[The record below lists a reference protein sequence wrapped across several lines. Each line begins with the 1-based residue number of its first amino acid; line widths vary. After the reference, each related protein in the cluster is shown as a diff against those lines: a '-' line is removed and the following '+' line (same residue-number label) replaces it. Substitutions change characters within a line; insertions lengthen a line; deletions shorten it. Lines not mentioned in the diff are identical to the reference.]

1 MEEIARARI
10 LSNGSVGLFDD
21 TYETENEFAHVGEK
35 IYIMVTD
42 FDADESN
49 ENDFITVDISATS
62 GERLTTKL
70 KETLSHSGI
79 FSAGIT
85 VNHAIKPNS
94 GNNTLESDY
103 GDMLTVRYMDVR
115 NTDEPQPV
123 ERITTASV
131 VAGTDG
137 VVSAFSK
144 KYSDEV
150 EAIETEFKIGECLY
164 FLGKEHMGLKKED
177 MAKRELKEGRDVL
190 GELLTYY
197 PESKMLDQAA
207 FMLGN
212 MDLEEKRYEEA
223 IISYRRLIRD
233 YQDSPVASDA
243 QYAMGRAY
251 EFKGEFDKAC
261 EEYVKLAYKFPD
273 SHLLPEA
280 MVRIG
285 VYYFEKKIY
294 ETSISVF
301 NRFIEKYPANENVEK
316 VYFKMGLAY
325 ILNEDFALGGDH
337 FKAFI
342 DKFPAGDLT
351 PASLYWSGDSYLKA
365 NNALLAYQ
373 MFKRCVWDYP
383 ETKWAKFAR
392 GRLTSPVFDRIAE
405 ME

>member
-1 MEEIARARI
+1 
-10 LSNGSVGLFDD
+10 
-21 TYETENEFAHVGEK
+21 
-35 IYIMVTD
+35 
-42 FDADESN
+42 
-49 ENDFITVDISATS
+49 
-62 GERLTTKL
+62 
-70 KETLSHSGI
+70 
-79 FSAGIT
+79 
-85 VNHAIKPNS
+85 
-94 GNNTLESDY
+94 
-103 GDMLTVRYMDVR
+103 
-115 NTDEPQPV
+115 
-123 ERITTASV
+123 
-131 VAGTDG
+131 
-137 VVSAFSK
+137 
-144 KYSDEV
+144 
-150 EAIETEFKIGECLY
+150 
-164 FLGKEHMGLKKED
+164 
-177 MAKRELKEGRDVL
+177 
-190 GELLTYY
+190 
-197 PESKMLDQAA
+197 
-207 FMLGN
+207 
-212 MDLEEKRYEEA
+212 
-223 IISYRRLIRD
+223 
-233 YQDSPVASDA
+233 
-243 QYAMGRAY
+243 
-251 EFKGEFDKAC
+251 
-261 EEYVKLAYKFPD
+261 
-273 SHLLPEA
+273 